1 LASKLGS
8 DKFSC
13 KQNLVMRIFM
23 NKEEILS
30 KSVKENKGKD
40 LVDLE
45 AAIKADMLDLLSV
58 H

>member
-1 LASKLGS
+1 
-8 DKFSC
+8 
-13 KQNLVMRIFM
+13 M

-45 AAIKADMLDLLSV
+45 AVIKADMLDLLSV

>member
-1 LASKLGS
+1 
-8 DKFSC
+8 
-13 KQNLVMRIFM
+13 M

-40 LVDLE
+40 LADLE